1 MVLVLRGGGNGRF
14 KGVLAAMH
22 RDRKRVFVDRLRW
35 RIPVVAD
42 EFEVDG
48 FDTDAAVYLL
58 SLDAERRHL
67 GSLRL
72 LPSTGP
78 HLLADVFPHLCQRGV
93 PRGDDVWEITRL
105 CTSPEASAAKTI
117 RQELAVAVIEY
128 ALLSGIRQLTS
139 VTHLAYLSQLLSVG
153 WDCEPLGLPQ
163 DLDGVAVGAVVIN
176 VTSETLALMRRRT
189 GMSGSLLCWDLRD
202 AA

>member
-35 RIPVVAD
+35 RVPVVAD

-58 SLDAERRHL
+58 NLDAERRHL

-105 CTSPEASAAKTI
+105 CTSPEASAAKTV

-163 DLDGVAVGAVVIN
+163 ELDGVAVGAVVIN

-189 GMSGSLLCWDLRD
+189 GLSGSLLCWDLRD